1 MLYPAL
7 VRDYEQLQSLFATR
21 LHELNKSP
29 VFGLGHGRIG
39 ERIRMRQH
47 VSYSLDTEHEGSV
60 TVAVQCTR
68 PACPNRSF

>member
-1 MLYPAL
+1 
-7 VRDYEQLQSLFATR
+7 